1 MKRSNRWLWLSG
13 LILAV
18 ILLLSMIAA
27 PSSSKLN
34 SGSTYGRAP
43 DGYGAW
49 YAFMQEQGA
58 TIQRWKKPFADLTTE
73 KRPVTLLQVRASL
86 GFPGLSLSPK
96 QKKWVEAGNNLV
108 ILGVYQGVSG
118 AKFSTIQRSPL
129 GDVKIDTRRR
139 REITSGEKADLSDSF
154 GAVVWHQ
161 KYGKGKATFAITP
174 HLAANAYQD
183 YSGNFKY
190 LANLVTHE
198 DNLILVDE
206 YIHGYKEKDV
216 REREGQG
223 NLFSYLGQT
232 PLFPAFMQI
241 CVLLLVVVWAKNRR
255 LGKSWSLGTPVVDN
269 SAAYIHALA
278 AVLQKAESSDFVVEM
293 VGKEEQMR
301 LQTALGLGKMPLGR
315 DTLIEEWKQQ
325 TSSDNTELNEL
336 LKVQAHKTKIG
347 EKELIDWLV
356 KWRSL
361 RQILLGEN
369 K

>member
-18 ILLLSMIAA
+18 ILLTMIAA

-49 YAFMQEQGA
+49 YAFIQKQGA

-86 GFPGLSLSPK
+86 GFQALSSK
-96 QKKWVEAGNNLV
+96 QKKWVETGNNLV

-118 AKFSTIQRSPL
+118 AKFSTIQRSLL
-129 GDVKIDTRRR
+129 GDVKIDTSRR
-139 REITSGEKADLSDSF
+139 REITSGEEADLSDSF
-154 GAVVWHQ
+154 GAVVWQ
-161 KYGKGKATFAITP
+161 KKYGKGKVTFAITP

-190 LANLVTHE
+190 LANLVTHQ

-206 YIHGYKEKDV
+206 YIHGYKDQDV

-255 LGKSWSLGTPVVDN
+255 LGKSASLGTPVVDN
-269 SAAYIHALA
+269 SAAYIQALA

-301 LQTALGLGKMPLGR
+301 LQTALGLGKTPLGR

-325 TSSDNTELNEL
+325 ISSDNTELNEL
-336 LKVQAHKTKIG
+336 LKVQAQKTKIG
-347 EKELIDWLV
+347 EKQLIDWLV